1 MCYEVSCKKFLW
13 DCLGRRR
20 KDRESW
26 EIKIRTL
33 NQIIDKVREIP
44 DEMVVIEFSQP
55 ALSSLINVS
64 KGNLKWENGCIRFN
78 KDFLDDLGK
87 EQFEPLP
94 DDLEQKYLKI
104 VTA

>member
-1 MCYEVSCKKFLW
+1 MCYEVSCKKFLR

-20 KDRESW
+20 RGGI
-26 EIKIRTL
+26 IKIRTL

>member
-1 MCYEVSCKKFLW
+1 MCYEVSCKKFLK
-13 DCLGRRR
+13 DFLGKRQ
-20 KDRESW
+20 KAG

-55 ALSSLINVS
+55 ALSSLINACN
-64 KGNLKWENGCIRFN
+64 GNLKWENGCISFN
-78 KDFLDDLGK
+78 KEFLEYLGK

-94 DDLEQKYLKI
+94 DDLEKKYLDI

>member
-1 MCYEVSCKKFLW
+1 
-13 DCLGRRR
+13 
-20 KDRESW
+20 
-26 EIKIRTL
+26 
-33 NQIIDKVREIP
+33 
-44 DEMVVIEFSQP
+44 MVVIEFSQP